1 MPSSTGRS
9 PYRRGSR
16 NTFLGTD
23 TSSTSVNPN
32 VNSVAITNTN
42 SHTNHPPSA
51 TANTNANNSNNTS
64 SIFSPDFND
73 PNSPHFSP
81 NFSQSRLSF
90 GSTAAADAWA
100 HPTHA
105 HSPGISTAGGG
116 GMGIHEHDSASF
128 GRIAGRK
135 KLAAARHSISN
146 RLRNSTGGVLVNGIP
161 SAEDPNITTVGDVND
176 INTTDNEST
185 NNNESNFA
193 LSATASTSGAQQ
205 NHDMLDPNTKLRKL
219 VSSCLHCTSGVTT
232 TSPTSAA
239 FYASILYTKTEAPR
253 DAYLFAT
260 ALMANQEKRRAA
272 FILEKAGLLSLE
284 TLVYDAEEYVS
295 EKEYMR
301 LIIEAMLLASQCF
314 ASFGEWD
321 EVSTLL
327 EEVVK
332 YDFEIP
338 LEEMK
343 RSKYLNNFD
352 GDDVN
357 EEGLEGEISLLRLS
371 HFLDSTVEY
380 GNIHPMARLCLMRG
394 KACDEASNPSRAASF
409 LKLALQIDIKCIE
422 AWTYLCQRRLMTSE
436 EEIELVMSLRF
447 DEPDLDWLRDIFFAR
462 LSIGGANSAPER
474 QSVSLPF
481 ASPISASTPM
491 HILPEHPT
499 PQIDMTVDASAIQL
513 QGTPSTPFNF
523 LSGDAAN
530 GKNQSNITKEMKQQV
545 EDSFQNLHFKHNLSH
560 SPDVLALA
568 ATRAYNAY
576 NLSLALHYCQVLYE
590 MDPLSTDAAGIQIAT
605 LTALG
610 QKRPLFRLSHALV
623 DADSKSATAW
633 YAVGCYYYACGR
645 YDLAQQHFWRSTRL
659 DRRNANGWVAF
670 GCAFAACDENDQAN
684 ACFRT
689 AQRLHSG
696 SHYPMLYMGME
707 HLRTNNIPLA
717 GHFLKSARSMEKH
730 DPLCCNELGVWA
742 YRSKD
747 WNVAIKWFLLALR
760 LYVEADVSEKA
771 SLAWNSDKS
780 ESKVSKPRFEFGQRQ
795 GQDGSA
801 LFSDTDCVEFC
812 QDAFWEPT
820 IFNLGQSYRKLK
832 KFQEATSCFH
842 KCLALCPEKAMS
854 FSALAFTRHLAGD
867 LDGAIEAYHQALSR
881 KPDDPFASEMLNR
894 AMMESLDLG
903 PMIIPDVGGVSLS
916 MSMSMGFKQSFS
928 QSVDEAFD
936 ESAFSLGDS
945 DVDMSMA

>member
-1 MPSSTGRS
+1 
-9 PYRRGSR
+9 
-16 NTFLGTD
+16 
-23 TSSTSVNPN
+23 
-32 VNSVAITNTN
+32 
-42 SHTNHPPSA
+42 
-51 TANTNANNSNNTS
+51 
-64 SIFSPDFND
+64 
-73 PNSPHFSP
+73 
-81 NFSQSRLSF
+81 LSF
-90 GSTAAADAWA
+90 GSTAAADSWA
-100 HPTHA
+100 HTTHA
-105 HSPGISTAGGG
+105 HSPTISAASGIGL
-116 GMGIHEHDSASF
+116 HEHESAGF
-128 GRIAGRK
+128 GRTAGRK
-135 KLAAARHSISN
+135 KMASARHSISN
-146 RLRNSTGGVLVNGIP
+146 RLRNSTGGVLANGIP
-161 SAEDPNITTVGDVND
+161 PAEDPNVTAVGNANV
-176 INTTDNEST
+176 INATAIDST
-185 NNNESNFA
+185 NNESNFA
-193 LSATASTSGAQQ
+193 LSATTCTSVTQQ
-205 NHDMLDPNTKLRKL
+205 NHDNLDPNAKLRKL
-219 VSSCLHCTSGVTT
+219 VSSCLHSTSGITT
-232 TSPTSAA
+232 TSPPSAA
-239 FYASILYTKTEAPR
+239 FYASILYTKTEYPR
-253 DAYLFAT
+253 DAYLFAS
-260 ALMANQEKRRAA
+260 ALLANQEKRRAA

-284 TLVYDAEEYVS
+284 TLVYDPEEYTS
-295 EKEYMR
+295 EKEYVR
-301 LIIEAMLLASQCF
+301 LIVEAMLLASQCY

-327 EEVVK
+327 EEILK
-332 YDFEIP
+332 YEFEIP
-338 LEEMK
+338 LQEMK
-343 RSKYLNNFD
+343 RSKYLNNIE
-352 GDDVN
+352 DDMN
-357 EEGLEGEISLLRLS
+357 EEGLEEDIGLLRLA

-447 DEPDLDWLRDIFFAR
+447 DEPDMDWLKDIFFAR
-462 LSIGGANSAPER
+462 LSIGGANSSLER
-474 QSVSLPF
+474 KSVPLSF

-491 HILPEHPT
+491 NILPEHPT
-499 PQIDMTVDASAIQL
+499 PQISMAVDASAIQL
-513 QGTPSTPFNF
+513 HGTPSTPFNF
-523 LSGDAAN
+523 HNADSIIEQN
-530 GKNQSNITKEMKQQV
+530 PSKITKEMKKQV
-545 EDSFQNLHFKHNLSH
+545 ENSFQSLHFKHNLSH

-610 QKRPLFRLSHALV
+610 QKRPLFRLAHALV

-717 GHFLKSARSMEKH
+717 GHFLNSARSMEKY

-747 WNVAIKWFLLALR
+747 WNIAIRWFVLALR

-771 SLAWNSDKS
+771 SLAWNSDSPKC

-795 GQDGSA
+795 GRDGSA
-801 LFSDTDCVEFC
+801 FFSDKDCVEFC

-832 KFQEATSCFH
+832 RFQEATSCFQ

-854 FSALAFTRHLAGD
+854 FSALGFTCHLAGD

-903 PMIIPDVGGVSLS
+903 PIVIPDDGNVSLS
-916 MSMSMGFKQSFS
+916 MPMSMGFKQSFS
-928 QSVDEAFD
+928 QSID

-945 DVDMSMA
+945 DVDMSMT